1 MGKIDLISKNIYRL
15 CMFIYQII
23 LNSTVKLS
31 KKIDQ
36 CFTSKSFINR
46 IRSNSFWNREETIKK
61 NSPLKV
67 IFNHFPSIRFRFL
80 LILSTAIKQMLRKQ
94 QKGWKK
100 RDFISFIHNKL
111 TVSFLLVY
119 LCRFL
124 SLAFKWTLIFDVVN
138 IAKRIFFLF
147 FFIPFNMV
155 IQEGKNTWEL
165 WNFFLIISIYIDLMM
180 IEWQ

>member
-1 MGKIDLISKNIYRL
+1 MHVHLSNNL
-15 CMFIYQII
+15 EF
-23 LNSTVKLS
+23 NSQVI

-36 CFTSKSFINR
+36 CFPSKSFINR
-46 IRSNSFWNREETIKK
+46 IRSNSFWNREEAIKK
-61 NSPLKV
+61 NSHPKGD
-67 IFNHFPSIRFRFL
+67 FPSIRFRFL

-138 IAKRIFFLF
+138 IAKRIFFSLF
-147 FFIPFNMV
+147 LHPF
-155 IQEGKNTWEL
+155 
-165 WNFFLIISIYIDLMM
+165 
-180 IEWQ
+180 